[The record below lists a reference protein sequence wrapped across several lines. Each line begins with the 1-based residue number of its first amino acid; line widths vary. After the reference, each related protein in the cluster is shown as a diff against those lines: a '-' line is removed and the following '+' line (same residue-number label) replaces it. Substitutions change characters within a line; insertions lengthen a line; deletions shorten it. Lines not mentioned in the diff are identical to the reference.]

1 VPEEIQQTLHPDK
14 VTFID
19 SSFYAKKDV
28 RMRLVNRPYLWD
40 FYRGNYPYVFLLGGR
55 QIEKTSSLITNSI
68 IDSIAI
74 PGFKTLYIL
83 PLEDQVHKISKNQ
96 FSDIVNNTSFVK
108 ASLKAILSVTEKTFK
123 NQSKM
128 TFAYARDTAD
138 RIRGQTSDRLI
149 IDEIQDIYM
158 DILPVIRETYT
169 HSRYGFEIM
178 SGTAKLETSPTAL
191 VWKMST
197 GYDWI
202 VKCPACNKW
211 QRLGP
216 KNIGVT
222 TPICKYCGKQ
232 LKKEN
237 ILDYPK
243 NATWISTQNKGSKIK
258 GYRINQLMNPS
269 ILDKWDTFL
278 YKLEMAEKTTGDE
291 TIANEFFGFHAGSGE
306 RPFNEE
312 KLQELCSYYTKEV
325 FDKFINQKTYKQ
337 RPVVMGI
344 DWGGRMV
351 GGIGQSNTAVAIMGF
366 PSNAADMSILY
377 NEIFSDAIDI
387 ELIMAKI
394 AVLVRKFGVKK
405 IGVDMGMGVDRVP
418 RLVRMF
424 PGMVFPLYYSGAF
437 KGFIGYHKEGYYVVN
452 RTRAISLYL
461 QDIKDGRIK
470 LPPWEYFALVAADY
484 LSIYQ
489 TYSGKPGAER
499 SYYDK
504 DASATDDAFQ
514 ASVYARIAWN
524 IFIGNILD
532 VDPEI
537 NVNR

>member
-1 VPEEIQQTLHPDK
+1 MSDEENAIKIQDK

-19 SSFYAKKDV
+19 SGFYAKKGV
-28 RMRLVNRPYLWD
+28 RMRLINRPYLWD

-55 QIEKTSSLITNSI
+55 QIEKTSTLITESI
-68 IDSIAI
+68 VTSLSIE
-74 PGFKTLYIL
+74 GFKTLYIL

-96 FSDIVNNTSFVK
+96 FSDIINNTQFVK
-108 ASLKAILSVTEKTFK
+108 SSLKMILSVTEKTFK
-123 NQSKM
+123 NQSKI
-128 TFAYARDTAD
+128 TFGYARDSAD

-169 HSRYGFEIM
+169 HSRFGYEVM

-197 GYDWI
+197 GYDWA
-202 VKCPACNKW
+202 VRCPGCNKW

-216 KNIGVT
+216 KNIGIRC
-222 TPICKYCGKQ
+222 PICKHCGKELRKQ
-232 LKKEN
+232 N
-237 ILDYPK
+237 VLDYPK
-243 NATWISTQNKGSKIK
+243 NATWVSTQAPDSKIK

-269 ILDKWDTFL
+269 ILDKWSTFL

-312 KLQELCSYYTKEV
+312 KLQNLCTNYTKDA
-325 FDKFINQKTYKQ
+325 FDKFLKERTYSA

-351 GGIGQSNTAVAIMGF
+351 GGIGKSNTAVVIMGF
-366 PSNAADMSILY
+366 PTNAADMVILY
-377 NEIFSDAIDI
+377 NEIFSDVTDLEA
-387 ELIMAKI
+387 IMAKI
-394 AVLVRKFGVKK
+394 GQLVRRFGVAK

-424 PGMVFPLYYSGAF
+424 PGMVFPLYYSGVF
-437 KGFIGYHKEGYYVVN
+437 KGFIGYNKQGYYTVN
-452 RTRAISLYL
+452 RTRAISLFL
-461 QDIKDGRIK
+461 QDIKERRIK
-470 LPPWEYFALVAADY
+470 LPPWEYFAPVASDY
-484 LSIYQ
+484 LAIYQ

-504 DASATDDAFQ
+504 DAAATDDAFQ
-514 ASVYARIAWN
+514 AAIYARITWN
-524 IFIGNILD
+524 IIIGNVLD
-532 VDPEI
+532 VDPNI
-537 NVNR
+537 TAN